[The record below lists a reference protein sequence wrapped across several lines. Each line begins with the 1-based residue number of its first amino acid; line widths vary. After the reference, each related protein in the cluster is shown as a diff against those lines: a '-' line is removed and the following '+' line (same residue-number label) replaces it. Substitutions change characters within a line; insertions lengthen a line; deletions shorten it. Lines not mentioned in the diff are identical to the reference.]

1 MRKKYSVKRKGKMAK
16 EKQRICAH
24 CEGRISVEADTC
36 LYCGMPLIAESAASH
51 FVQESVTSAYAPPY
65 GQKSSDYMKIESEFS
80 PKFKSPLQ
88 QKEAPFSGLSLPAQE
103 AVAVEEEGD
112 RSGFIALFFALVGS
126 SLLILGL
133 MQGLFSDEGF
143 LRLEWNCKYWFLFCL
158 LAVPMLYFGIKKSK
172 VS

>member
-1 MRKKYSVKRKGKMAK
+1 MAK

-36 LYCGMPLIAESAASH
+36 LYCGMPLLSTSAVAQP
-51 FVQESVTSAYAPPY
+51 VQEAVTSTYAPPY

-80 PKFKSPLQ
+80 PKFKSPTQ
-88 QKEAPFSGLSLPAQE
+88 QREGPFGGLSIPAQE
-103 AVAVEEEGD
+103 AVAVEENEGD
-112 RSGFIALFFALVGS
+112 RSGFIALFFALMGS
-126 SLLILGL
+126 GLLILGL

-158 LAVPMLYFGIKKSK
+158 LSLPMLYFGIKKSK

>member
-1 MRKKYSVKRKGKMAK
+1 MVKD
-16 EKQRICAH
+16 KQRICTH

-36 LYCGMPLIAESAASH
+36 LYCGMPLLAESAAPSS
-51 FVQESVTSAYAPPY
+51 VQESVTSAYAPLY
-65 GQKSSDYMKIESEFS
+65 GQRSSDYMKIESEFS
-80 PKFKSPLQ
+80 PKFKSPTP
-88 QKEAPFSGLSLPAQE
+88 QKEGTFGGLSLPAQE
-103 AVAVEEEGD
+103 AVAIEEEGD
-112 RSGFIALFFALVGS
+112 RSGFVALLFALVGS

-158 LAVPMLYFGIKKSK
+158 LALPMLYYGIKKSK